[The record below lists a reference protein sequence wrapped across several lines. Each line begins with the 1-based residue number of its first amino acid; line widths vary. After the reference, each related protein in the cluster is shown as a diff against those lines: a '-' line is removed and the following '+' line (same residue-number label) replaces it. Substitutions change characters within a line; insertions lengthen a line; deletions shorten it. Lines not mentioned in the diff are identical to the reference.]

1 MAGPGGRHSP
11 AAKLFMASFLVTVAG
26 FASMNVEGV
35 A

>member
-1 MAGPGGRHSP
+1 MAGPGGP

>member
-1 MAGPGGRHSP
+1 MAGRGGRRRP

-26 FASMNVEGV
+26 LAAMNVGGL